1 MAVNVEGIK
10 KLLSQSKNAEIRM
23 GLAHANGMGLDFSDK
38 SVVDL
43 FKEGI
48 AIDIVIKNAGEDDY
62 LPKRLERYIQDKK
75 KWDIFE
81 GFVNVKVL
89 DNSKD
94 SRSLGTLE
102 VIKLLADK
110 IPEKDF
116 KFSYMVEDPQNGFVQ
131 IRIISVQKNRFLD
144 LKEIENL
151 LFKYIP
157 MDEYELVV
165 EKLCEDI
172 SRQYND
178 VPELTGD

>member
-10 KLLSQSKNAEIRM
+10 ELLSKSKDAEIRM

-43 FKEGI
+43 FRDGI

-75 KWDIFE
+75 KWDILE
-81 GFVNVKVL
+81 GFVNVKIL

-94 SRSLGTLE
+94 PRSLGTLE
-102 VIKLLADK
+102 VINLLADK
-110 IPEKDF
+110 IPDEDF
-116 KFSYMVEDPQNGFVQ
+116 KFSYIVEAPENGFVQ
-131 IRIISVQKNRFLD
+131 IKIISVREHRLLD
-144 LKEIENL
+144 MKDIEKL

-157 MDEYELVV
+157 TDNYELIV
-165 EKLCEDI
+165 E
-172 SRQYND
+172 
-178 VPELTGD
+178 ELK

>member
-1 MAVNVEGIK
+1 MVANVEGIK

-43 FKEGI
+43 FREGI
-48 AIDIVIKNAGEDDY
+48 AIDIIIKNAEKDDY
-62 LPKRLERYIQDKK
+62 LPKRLERYLEDKK

-81 GFVNVKVL
+81 GFVNVKIS

-116 KFSYMVEDPQNGFVQ
+116 KFSYLVDDPGNGFVQ
-131 IRIISVQKNRFLD
+131 IRIISVQKDRFLN

-157 MDEYELVV
+157 MDEYELIV
-165 EKLCEDI
+165 E
-172 SRQYND
+172 
-178 VPELTGD
+178 EL

>member
-1 MAVNVEGIK
+1 MVADVEGIK
-10 KLLSQSKNAEIRM
+10 KLLSQTENAEIRM
-23 GLAHANGMGLDFSDK
+23 GLAHADGMGLDFSDK
-38 SVVDL
+38 SIIDL

-48 AIDIVIKNAGEDDY
+48 AIDIVIKNAREDDY
-62 LPKRLERYIQDKK
+62 LSKRLERYLQDKK

-116 KFSYMVEDPQNGFVQ
+116 KFSYLVDDQQNGFVQ
-131 IRIISVQKNRFLD
+131 IRIISVQKNRFLK
-144 LKEIENL
+144 LKEIESL
-151 LFKYIP
+151 LFKYVP
-157 MDEYELVV
+157 MDDYELIV
-165 EKLCEDI
+165 E
-172 SRQYND
+172 
-178 VPELTGD
+178 EL

>member
-1 MAVNVEGIK
+1 MVINVDGIK
-10 KLLSQSKNAEIRM
+10 ELLSKSKDAEIRM

-48 AIDIVIKNAGEDDY
+48 AIDIIIKNAGEEDY
-62 LPKRLERYIQDKK
+62 LPKRLERYIQDKN
-75 KWDIFE
+75 KWDILK
-81 GFVNVKVL
+81 GFVNVKIL

-110 IPEKDF
+110 IPEENF
-116 KFSYMVEDPQNGFVQ
+116 KFSYIVEAPENGFVQ
-131 IRIISVQKNRFLD
+131 IKIISVREHRLLD
-144 LKEIENL
+144 MGEIEKL

-157 MDEYELVV
+157 MDDYELIV
-165 EKLCEDI
+165 E
-172 SRQYND
+172 
-178 VPELTGD
+178 ELK

>member
-23 GLAHANGMGLDFSDK
+23 GLAHANSMGLDFSDK

-48 AIDIVIKNAGEDDY
+48 AIDIIIKNAGEDDY
-62 LPKRLERYIQDKK
+62 LPKRLDRYLQDKK
-75 KWDIFE
+75 KLDIFE

-131 IRIISVQKNRFLD
+131 IRIISVKKNIFLD
-144 LKEIENL
+144 LKEIESL

-157 MDEYELVV
+157 MDEYELIV

-172 SRQYND
+172 YRQYND

>member
-10 KLLSQSKNAEIRM
+10 ELLSKSKDAEIRM

-43 FKEGI
+43 FRDGI

-62 LPKRLERYIQDKK
+62 IPKRLERYLQDKK

-81 GFVNVKVL
+81 GFVNVKIL

-102 VIKLLADK
+102 VISLLADK
-110 IPEKDF
+110 IPEEDF
-116 KFSYMVEDPQNGFVQ
+116 KFSYIVEAPENGFVQ
-131 IRIISVQKNRFLD
+131 IKIISVREHRL
-144 LKEIENL
+144 LGMKEIEKL

-157 MDEYELVV
+157 MDGYELIV
-165 EKLCEDI
+165 E
-172 SRQYND
+172 
-178 VPELTGD
+178 ELK